1 MTLWMCLVDEAARV
15 RLQIRVVLVVFRG
28 EMARMD
34 RWNRSPATR
43 KNFTKALK
51 SRSFQVLDAAR
62 ALLNGEAPEHPD
74 LVSEIDEAR
83 AEVSADG

>member
-1 MTLWMCLVDEAARV
+1 
-15 RLQIRVVLVVFRG
+15 
-28 EMARMD
+28 MARMD

-62 ALLNGEAPEHPD
+62 ALLNGEAPEHRT
-74 LVSEIDEAR
+74 SSAR
-83 AEVSADG
+83 SMRPERRSAPMA

>member
-62 ALLNGEAPEHPD
+62 ALLARGDAVEA
-74 LVSEIDEAR
+74 
-83 AEVSADG
+83 ADTLLTGKPRSRGF

>member
-1 MTLWMCLVDEAARV
+1 MDEAARV

-74 LVSEIDEAR
+74 LVSEIDEAG
-83 AEVSADG
+83 AEVSADS